1 MVIITTLQTIF
12 SRCGSE
18 IPCRKAPI
26 TLGPGPYLARASNY
40 NERNG
45 CYSSS
50 TVLIRPTLLVTRH
63 RHPRRQEISRTSRVP
78 NSFEERDK
86 KKSPA
91 GRLNNTKKGD
101 FWCRRDEIFVPSRVL
116 LDFEEF
122 PISSKA
128 SRVTWHEEL
137 VGIVQYID

>member
-1 MVIITTLQTIF
+1 MT
-12 SRCGSE
+12 RCVESVD
-18 IPCRKAPI
+18 
-26 TLGPGPYLARASNY
+26 
-40 NERNG
+40 
-45 CYSSS
+45 

-63 RHPRRQEISRTSRVP
+63 RHPRREEISRTSRVP
-78 NSFEERDK
+78 TSFEERDK
-86 KKSPA
+86 KKNPA

-137 VGIVQYID
+137 VGIVQYQTLPKRVKRAMPAPNRDLSRSHVM